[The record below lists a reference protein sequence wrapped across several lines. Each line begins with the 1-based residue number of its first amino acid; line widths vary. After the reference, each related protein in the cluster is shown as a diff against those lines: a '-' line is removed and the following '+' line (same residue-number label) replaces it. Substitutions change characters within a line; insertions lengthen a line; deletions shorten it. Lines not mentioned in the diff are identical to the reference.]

1 MHSHLRIVAFL
12 QVGRALLLGFGA
24 VAAFF
29 GMGLG
34 AVGTLLVGDIFTS
47 IGLGIGAV
55 LTGLFMGAL
64 ALASLV
70 VGLGL
75 LGRKGWARYVAILLS
90 LFGLFNWPVGTII
103 SGYTLWVLFHDD
115 TKRMFSSPTYA

>member
-1 MHSHLRIVAFL
+1 MHSHLRVVAFL
-12 QVGRALLLGFGA
+12 QIGRALLLAFGA
-24 VAAFF
+24 VASFL

-47 IGLGIGAV
+47 LGLGIGAV

-64 ALASLV
+64 ALASLF

-75 LGRKGWARYVAILLS
+75 LGRKSWARYVAVVLA
-90 LFGLFNWPVGTII
+90 LFGLFNWPLGTIM
-103 SGYTLWVLFHDD
+103 SVYTLWVLFHED
-115 TKRMFSSPTYA
+115 TKRSFGSTTYA

>member
-115 TKRMFSSPTYA
+115 TKRMFNSPTYA

>member
-12 QVGRALLLGFGA
+12 QIGRSLLFGFGA
-24 VAAFF
+24 LAAFF

-64 ALASLV
+64 ALASLF

-75 LGRKGWARYVAILLS
+75 LGRKGWARYAAILLS
-90 LFGLFNWPVGTII
+90 LLGLFNWPVGTII

-115 TKRMFSSPTYA
+115 TKRMFSSPAYA